1 MLPAIAANKISDRCA
16 TVECAIVDEVL
27 QSFAMPTSVHGDTK
41 HMYPQGEKKIF
52 WRNLLG

>member
-1 MLPAIAANKISDRCA
+1 MLPAIAANKVSDRCA